1 MELNSLDN
9 GNRNFINIQIDEK
22 IADGSE
28 AFKNGY
34 TSIFDITKNR
44 LIKVEKV

>member
-1 MELNSLDN
+1 MDFCGSGTTGHAIMELNSLDN

-28 AFKNGY
+28 AFK
-34 TSIFDITKNR
+34 TDTHQF
-44 LIKVEKV
+44 